1 MRGFESRAQ
10 RSSHLTVIANYFY
23 RATDKMH
30 ASAMHDTPIALYEH
44 LLRVSRNIIKST
56 ISCISFEYISR
67 RIVRVEIGSLVPV
80 TSFTP
85 MLLASTNE
93 GKRALFKGQNAVL
106 VVDRTWQSIEVCPWA
121 DSSVQSKS
129 TYSSSRDL
137 VEMD

>member
-1 MRGFESRAQ
+1 MRGFESRAR

-23 RATDKMH
+23 RAMH

-106 VVDRTWQSIEVCPWA
+106 VVD
-121 DSSVQSKS
+121 
-129 TYSSSRDL
+129 
-137 VEMD
+137 